1 MVIPE
6 NALKLPPEEKLPQ
19 RRGGFGTVYIG
30 RYRGHMIAIKV
41 MRLYA
46 NDDLKPLLSVSA
58 SLYMF
63 YNRL

>member
-19 RRGGFGTVYIG
+19 RGGGFGTVYIG

-41 MRLYA
+41 MKLYA
-46 NDDLKPLLSVSA
+46 NIDLNTYLSVST
-58 SLYMF
+58 SFYMF